1 MQGLKIDP
9 SHLSFCVDIN
19 INSWTRTTLNRDHE
33 LSGTHQR
40 EESKRA
46 AATADEARTNLPLDV
61 DALIERQELDLL
73 IQNQLLTKSGA
84 RRTTTWRENL
94 AYYVWCKY
102 TP

>member
-1 MQGLKIDP
+1 MSSP
-9 SHLSFCVDIN
+9 
-19 INSWTRTTLNRDHE
+19 E
-33 LSGTHQR
+33 LIS
-40 EESKRA
+40 EKRVSVA